1 MSTGEPLVEQAPEP
15 PSKSPELDTAINAR
29 YQDLLAGALALVNRR
44 CAWMKPVA
52 RQERAESI
60 LQEAVARAWK
70 RRDSFDRTRQPV
82 AWVMGFVQK
91 VALEQLTK
99 GKQTKQV
106 SQTDLGDERWS
117 QAMSG
122 LIGPTVDGDK
132 FELLRLARNRLTL
145 EEQRVLTLAY
155 DESLDG
161 ADLAARL
168 GVAPGAARVKK
179 CRALQS
185 LREKYKE
192 LDGSGGQ

>member
-1 MSTGEPLVEQAPEP
+1 
-15 PSKSPELDTAINAR
+15 
-29 YQDLLAGALALVNRR
+29 
-44 CAWMKPVA
+44 MKPVA

-145 EEQRVLTLAY
+145 EEQRVLKLAY